1 MMRILAL
8 LPFFALF
15 IGCGQWGFS
24 YGNGKDLGTQLE
36 KPAQEGDLEAVKR
49 LLASGIDPNDGGGMF
64 GAPLNSAALWRT
76 TSKSSRAL
84 VAAGANPN
92 GRSQDGAGCWAARAL
107 LESGASIKPPK
118 CSRLV
123 VG

>member
-8 LPFFALF
+8 LPFFALL
-15 IGCGQWGFS
+15 IGCGRWGFS
-24 YGNGKDLGTQLE
+24 YGNGKDLRTPLE
-36 KPAQEGDLEAVKR
+36 KAAQEGDLEAVKR
-49 LLASGIDPNDGGGMF
+49 LLASGIDPNDGGMF
-64 GAPLNSAALWRT
+64 GAPLNSAVLR
-76 TSKSSRAL
+76 KDNVEVIRAL